1 MLRVQSNR
9 CQCHAFQLLLE
20 ARVEGRVDGY
30 IAGRELA
37 TAASENVSGLHSGGK
52 ELCSYDLCILDAL
65 HSCGPFCG
73 ILTLDISSKC
83 CI

>member
-9 CQCHAFQLLLE
+9 CPCHAFQLLLE
-20 ARVEGRVDGY
+20 ARAEGRVDGY
-30 IAGRELA
+30 ISVRELA
-37 TAASENVSGLHSGGK
+37 TAASENVSGLHSGDQ
-52 ELCSYDLCILDAL
+52 ELCSYDLSTLDAL
-65 HSCGPFCG
+65 HSCGTFCC